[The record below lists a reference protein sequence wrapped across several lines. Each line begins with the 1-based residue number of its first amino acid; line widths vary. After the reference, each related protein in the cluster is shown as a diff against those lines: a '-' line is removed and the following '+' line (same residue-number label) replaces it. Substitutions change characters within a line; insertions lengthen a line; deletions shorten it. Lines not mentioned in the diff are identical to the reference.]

1 MGLDMATLDES
12 TGTEEVTTV
21 FMMGFPMDVQ
31 EREVVNFMR
40 FCPGMQDC
48 SLSTTAKGARG
59 YAKFD
64 TQANALNA
72 ITTHHGLLFEL
83 GNEATKLHVE
93 LAKNNL
99 RSGSSTGGPRK
110 RGRFSMD
117 DQGMPGTLPPMPDP

>member
-1 MGLDMATLDES
+1 
-12 TGTEEVTTV
+12 
-21 FMMGFPMDVQ
+21 MDVQ

-117 DQGMPGTLPPMPDP
+117 DQGMPGTLPPMATDLTQAGSIFYQTPTGATEQYTSEQYMQ